1 MAIVNVRLN
10 KEEEKA
16 FKDYADTHDVRLST
30 LLKDSLIEKMESEI
44 DYKVINDYEQAAE
57 KGKRYSQE
65 EVEKMFDIY

>member
-1 MAIVNVRLN
+1 MTIVNVRLN
-10 KEEEKA
+10 KKEEKA